1 MYSGSVHMFY
11 PQWPTP
17 QSARQK
23 TLVESLA
30 WVRETRPLW
39 IGLSQNIHAFSLS
52 LSQSGRTHTEE
63 RPIAWNKNYVQQS
76 THTHTLHEMNNHIQL
91 IFFPFFIY
99 IYIYI
104 TVWLTCNVEINSASI
119 LHLLCKLFSYVFMT
133 GQNKL
138 PQWMNINFTLTDL
151 FFHLSFFILL

>member
-99 IYIYI
+99 IYIWRCDSHAMLRL
-104 TVWLTCNVEINSASI
+104 TVQASCI
-119 LHLLCKLFSYVFMT
+119 YYANCSVMCSWQGRISCHSE
-133 GQNKL
+133 
-138 PQWMNINFTLTDL
+138 WI
-151 FFHLSFFILL
+151 

>member
-76 THTHTLHEMNNHIQL
+76 THTHTHTLHEMNNHIQL
-91 IFFPFFIY
+91 IFFPFFRY
-99 IYIYI
+99 M
-104 TVWLTCNVEINSASI
+104 TVWLTCNVEINNASI

-138 PQWMNINFTLTDL
+138 PQWMNINFTLTD
-151 FFHLSFFILL
+151 